1 MHSVQKK
8 FIMCTIISVFTRD
21 PNQASCPFGFR
32 LDSLATRSQL
42 WQFGLEEEGDTGR
55 LLQEHSRGVA
65 AGRWPGMGTGLGV
78 RPSGLLRVPP
88 SQSPGPAAAVP
99 LGLGLRG
106 GGGLRRG
113 PRPPGST
120 NFSASSSSILLLFF
134 SLKERENKRRVSI
147 KLHRG
152 RRKGMGDE
160 GTGRGLGD
168 PRGAAVAAH
177 CRALSRPSP
186 ARRSGK
192 TPILTAPRHPP
203 YCSPPLPRSPR
214 GVWARPGGAGLQVN
228 GKSGGRSQR
237 GREELQVRKWGG
249 GAGAGLQAKGRSWH
263 LGTGALWR
271 KKAEQVRMGG
281 ISALRWG

>member
-1 MHSVQKK
+1 
-8 FIMCTIISVFTRD
+8 
-21 PNQASCPFGFR
+21 
-32 LDSLATRSQL
+32 
-42 WQFGLEEEGDTGR
+42 
-55 LLQEHSRGVA
+55 
-65 AGRWPGMGTGLGV
+65 MGTGLGV

-168 PRGAAVAAH
+168 PRGG
-177 CRALSRPSP
+177 
-186 ARRSGK
+186 SGG
-192 TPILTAPRHPP
+192 R
-203 YCSPPLPRSPR
+203 PLPRSLTTQPSPALR
-214 GVWARPGGAGLQVN
+214 QNPDTYGSSPSAILFPASSQKPSRRVGPPG
-228 GKSGGRSQR
+228 R
-237 GREELQVRKWGG
+237 GRDCK
-249 GAGAGLQAKGRSWH
+249 
-263 LGTGALWR
+263 
-271 KKAEQVRMGG
+271 
-281 ISALRWG
+281 